1 MNEKRLIKK
10 RFIHFFLHPTTPL
23 KTRIFKAFS
32 FFIPFI
38 HAPTTVTNYLLIKML
53 PIYNLFIT
61 FTKPFFKL

>member
-23 KTRIFKAFS
+23 KTRVFKAFS

-38 HAPTTVTNYLLIKML
+38 HAPTTVTNY
-53 PIYNLFIT
+53 Y
-61 FTKPFFKL
+61 

>member
-1 MNEKRLIKK
+1 MKK
-10 RFIHFFLHPTTPL
+10 GLSKSVSFTFFLHPTTPL
-23 KTRIFKAFS
+23 KTRVFKAFS

-53 PIYNLFIT
+53 PIYNLLIT